1 MFHAKSGV
9 ALTSEQQENACRH
22 RFKSRLKLVGWL
34 VWFNVAF
41 NVFFSFSHMTTVSGC
56 ERELNA
62 HFYSTASLK
71 YHAMIPDH
79 SQYPDT
85 GLISLNSAM

>member
-22 RFKSRLKLVGWL
+22 RFKSRLKLVGCSGL
-34 VWFNVAF
+34 TSLLTC
-41 NVFFSFSHMTTVSGC
+41 FFSFSHMTTVSGC

-85 GLISLNSAM
+85 GLISLNSAT